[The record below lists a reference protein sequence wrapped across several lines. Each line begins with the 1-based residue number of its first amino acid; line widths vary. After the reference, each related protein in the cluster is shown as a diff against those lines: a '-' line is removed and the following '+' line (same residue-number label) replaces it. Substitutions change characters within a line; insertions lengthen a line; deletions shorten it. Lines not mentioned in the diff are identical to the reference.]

1 MTYNSNNN
9 SNQMESIHLPVD
21 QSVDYVDIERYK
33 DKFLFIPLGGAN
45 EVGMNLNLYY
55 HKGDD
60 ENGKW
65 LIVDLGIC
73 FAEPEYP
80 GVEITLPKISFIE
93 ERLDEIA
100 GLVLT
105 HAHED
110 HLGAVAY
117 LWHKI
122 KCPIYATNFTA
133 EILKAKFREMSVN
146 EETIP
151 INVIA
156 PNTPT
161 TIGNFS
167 VEMVYITHSIP
178 EMHGLMIRTP
188 SGNIFHTGD
197 WKLDSDPVVGE
208 PTDENKLTQLGDEG
222 VLAMVSDSTN
232 IFNPGSSGSEGE
244 LKESLTKLIKKSS
257 KGLVVVTTFAS
268 NIARL
273 KSISSAAQEA
283 GRKVVLVGRSLWR
296 MYNAAIN
303 SGYLDDVEGFL
314 EPTDIKGIKRDNLLV
329 ISTGCQGEEMAAVN
343 RIANHNHPHIN
354 MTKGDTII
362 FASKIIPGNE
372 KRIYAL
378 FNKFCSIGVEVLSE
392 MNEFVHV
399 SGHPAQDEVRRMY
412 EMIRP
417 QVAIPVHGDRLRL
430 HLHAKFATSIGIKHA
445 VEVENGSVVVLDK
458 DHPQVVGK
466 VLSGYLVV
474 DGKYILDGKSPILR
488 DRREMQQNGIIFIV
502 VALDHKRG
510 IRYSRVFAPG
520 ILDIE
525 RDKQFFHTLTAFI
538 SENFGNTKIRN
549 TNVDSKKIALKV
561 KNLIKKERGK
571 TPRVYV
577 QII

>member
-1 MTYNSNNN
+1 MTQKNETEELEVG
-9 SNQMESIHLPVD
+9 MHLPVEQPLD
-21 QSVDYVDIERYK
+21 LVDISKYK
-33 DKFLFIPLGGAN
+33 EKFLFIPLGGAC

-73 FAEPEYP
+73 FAEPEFP
-80 GVEITLPKISFIE
+80 GVEITMPKITFIE
-93 ERLDEIA
+93 KHLDKVA

-117 LWHKI
+117 LWHRI
-122 KCPIYATNFTA
+122 KCPIYATTFTA
-133 EILKAKFREMSVN
+133 EILKAKFREMSFN
-146 EETIP
+146 EEIIP
-151 INVIA
+151 INIIA

-161 TIGNFS
+161 QVGNFS
-167 VEMVYITHSIP
+167 VEMVHITHSIP

-197 WKLDSDPVVGE
+197 WKLDADPVVGNA
-208 PTDENKLTQLGDEG
+208 TDESKLRQLGDEG

-244 LKESLTKLIKKSS
+244 LKESLVNLIKKYST
-257 KGLVVVTTFAS
+257 GLVVVTTFAS

-273 KSISSAAQEA
+273 KSVSEAARES

-314 EPTDIKGIKRDNLLV
+314 EPTDIKHKKRNELLV

-343 RIANHNHPHIN
+343 RIANHTHPHIS
-354 MTKGDTII
+354 MKGGDTII

-378 FNKFCSIGVEVLSE
+378 FNKFCSLGVEVLSE

-417 QVAIPVHGDRLRL
+417 KVAIPVHGDRLRL
-430 HLHAKFATSIGIKHA
+430 HLHAKFATAVGINHA

-466 VLSGYLVV
+466 VQSGYLVV
-474 DGKYILDGKSPILR
+474 DGKYVIDGKSSIIR
-488 DRREMQQNGIIFIV
+488 DRLEMQQNGIVFLIV
-502 VALDHKRG
+502 ILDGKKG
-510 IRYSRVFAPG
+510 IRYSKVFAPG
-520 ILDIE
+520 ILDHE
-525 RDKQFFHTLTAFI
+525 RDKPFIQQIQTFI
-538 SENFGNTKIRN
+538 SDNFGNLKLRN
-549 TNVDSKKIALKV
+549 NNGDSKKIALKV

-571 TPRVYV
+571 SPRVYV
-577 QII
+577 QIV

>member
-1 MTYNSNNN
+1 MNKINENDEL
-9 SNQMESIHLPVD
+9 ESTHVPVE
-21 QSVDYVDIERYK
+21 QSVDFVDIAKYK
-33 DKFLFIPLGGAN
+33 DKFLFIPLGGAC

-73 FAEPEYP
+73 FAEPEFP
-80 GVEITLPKISFIE
+80 GVEITMPKIAFIE
-93 ERLDEIA
+93 KRLDEVA

-117 LWHKI
+117 LWNRI
-122 KCPIYATNFTA
+122 KCPIYATAFTA
-133 EILKAKFREMSVN
+133 EILKAKFREMLVN
-146 EETIP
+146 EESIP
-151 INVIA
+151 INIIG

-161 TIGNFS
+161 QIGNFS
-167 VEMVYITHSIP
+167 VEMVHITHSIP

-197 WKLDSDPVVGE
+197 WKLDPDPVVGNA
-208 PTDENKLTQLGDEG
+208 TDEGKLSRLGDEG

-232 IFNPGSSGSEGE
+232 IFNHGSSGSEGE
-244 LKESLTKLIKKSS
+244 LKESLTKLIKKYSN
-257 KGLVVVTTFAS
+257 GLVVVTTFAS

-273 KSISSAAQEA
+273 KSVSEAAKET

-314 EPTDIKGIKRDNLLV
+314 EPTDIKGKKRSELLV

-343 RIANHNHPHIN
+343 RIANHTHPHIN

-378 FNKFCSIGVEVLSE
+378 FNKFCSMGVEVLSE

-412 EMIRP
+412 ELIRP

-430 HLHAKFATSIGIKHA
+430 HLHAKFATSIGIQNSL
-445 VEVENGSVVVLDK
+445 EVENGSVVVLDK
-458 DHPQVVGK
+458 EHPRVVGK
-466 VLSGYLVV
+466 VQAGYLVL
-474 DGKYILDGKSPILR
+474 DGKYIIDGKSPIIR
-488 DRREMQQNGIIFIV
+488 DRLEMQQNGIVFIV
-502 VALDHKRG
+502 VVLDGKKG
-510 IRYSRVFAPG
+510 IRYSKVFAPG

-525 RDKQFFHTLTAFI
+525 RDKPFFQQIQSFI
-538 SENFGNTKIRN
+538 NDHFGNMKIRN
-549 TNVDSKKIALKV
+549 NNGDSKKIALKV

>member
-1 MTYNSNNN
+1 MTNHKNN
-9 SNQMESIHLPVD
+9 QDESEHIHLPIE
-21 QSVDYVDIERYK
+21 QSVDFVDVSKYK
-33 DKFLFIPLGGAN
+33 DKFLFIPLGGAC

-55 HKGDD
+55 HKGEDD
-60 ENGKW
+60 GKW

-80 GVEITLPKISFIE
+80 GVEITLPKITFIE
-93 ERLDEIA
+93 KRLNEIA

-117 LWHKI
+117 LWHRI
-122 KCPIYATNFTA
+122 KCPIYATTFTA
-133 EILKAKFREMSVN
+133 EILKAKFREMSIG
-146 EETIP
+146 EENVP
-151 INVIA
+151 INIIA

-161 TIGNFS
+161 VIGNFS
-167 VEMVYITHSIP
+167 VEMVHITHSIP

-188 SGNIFHTGD
+188 TGNVFHTGD
-197 WKLDSDPVVGE
+197 WKLDAEPVIGN
-208 PTDENKLTQLGDEG
+208 PTDENKLQKLGNEG

-244 LKESLTKLIKKSS
+244 LKESLTKLIRKYS
-257 KGLVVVTTFAS
+257 KGMMIVTTFAS

-273 KSISSAAQEA
+273 CSISMAAKET

-303 SGYLDDVEGFL
+303 SGYLEDIEGFL
-314 EPTDIKGIKRDNLLV
+314 EPTEIKGIKRNELLV

-354 MTKGDTII
+354 VTKGDTII

-378 FNKFCSIGVEVLSE
+378 FNKFCSLGVEVLNE

-399 SGHPAQDEVRRMY
+399 SGHPAQDEVKRMY
-412 EMIRP
+412 ELIRP
-417 QVAIPVHGDRLRL
+417 KIAVPVHGDRLRL
-430 HLHAKFATSIGIKHA
+430 HLHAKFATSIGIPHA
-445 VEVENGSVVVLDK
+445 LEVENGSVVVLDK
-458 DHPQVVGK
+458 EHPKVVGK
-466 VLSGYLVV
+466 VQSGYLVM
-474 DGKYILDGKSPILR
+474 DGKYIIDGKSPIIR
-488 DRREMQQNGIIFIV
+488 DRLEMQQNGIVFVIV
-502 VALDHKRG
+502 VLDGKKG
-510 IRYSRVFAPG
+510 IRFSRVFAPG
-520 ILDIE
+520 VLDIE
-525 RDKQFFHTLTAFI
+525 RDKQFISTIISFI
-538 SENFGNTKIRN
+538 SSTFGNIKIKN
-549 TNVDSKKIALKV
+549 SNVESKKIALKV
-561 KNLIKKERGK
+561 KSLIKKERGK

-577 QII
+577 QIIS

>member
-1 MTYNSNNN
+1 MNKINENEEL
-9 SNQMESIHLPVD
+9 ESTHVPVE
-21 QSVDYVDIERYK
+21 QSVDFVDIAKYK
-33 DKFLFIPLGGAN
+33 DKFLFIPLGGAC

-73 FAEPEYP
+73 FAEPEFP
-80 GVEITLPKISFIE
+80 GVEITMPKIAFIE
-93 ERLDEIA
+93 KRLDEVA

-117 LWHKI
+117 LWNRI
-122 KCPIYATNFTA
+122 KCPIYATAFTA
-133 EILKAKFREMSVN
+133 EILKAKFREMLVN
-146 EETIP
+146 EESIP
-151 INVIA
+151 INIIG

-161 TIGNFS
+161 QIGNFS
-167 VEMVYITHSIP
+167 VEMVHITHSIP

-197 WKLDSDPVVGE
+197 WKLDPDPVVGNA
-208 PTDENKLTQLGDEG
+208 TDEGKLSRLGDEG

-232 IFNPGSSGSEGE
+232 IFNHGSSGSEGE
-244 LKESLTKLIKKSS
+244 LKESLTKLIKKYSN
-257 KGLVVVTTFAS
+257 GLVVVTTFAS

-273 KSISSAAQEA
+273 KSVSEAAKET

-314 EPTDIKGIKRDNLLV
+314 EPTDIKGKKRSELLV

-343 RIANHNHPHIN
+343 RIANHTHPHIN

-378 FNKFCSIGVEVLSE
+378 FNKFCSMGVEVLSE

-412 EMIRP
+412 ELIRP

-430 HLHAKFATSIGIKHA
+430 HLHAKFATSIGIQNSL
-445 VEVENGSVVVLDK
+445 EVENGSVVVLDK
-458 DHPQVVGK
+458 EHPRVVGK
-466 VLSGYLVV
+466 VQAGYLVL
-474 DGKYILDGKSPILR
+474 DGKYIIDGKSPIIR
-488 DRREMQQNGIIFIV
+488 DRLEMQQNGIVFIV
-502 VALDHKRG
+502 VVLDGKKG
-510 IRYSRVFAPG
+510 IRYSKVFAPG

-525 RDKQFFHTLTAFI
+525 RDKPFFQQIQSFI
-538 SENFGNTKIRN
+538 NDHFGNMKIRN
-549 TNVDSKKIALKV
+549 NNGDSKKIALKV

>member
-1 MTYNSNNN
+1 MTIQNDEFEA
-9 SNQMESIHLPVD
+9 MHLPIEKE
-21 QSVDYVDIERYK
+21 VDYIDVAKYK
-33 DKFLFIPLGGAN
+33 DKFLFIPLGGAC

-55 HKGDD
+55 HKGEDD
-60 ENGKW
+60 GKW

-80 GVEITLPKISFIE
+80 GVEITLPKIAFIE
-93 ERLDEIA
+93 RRLNEIA

-117 LWHKI
+117 LWHRI
-122 KCPIYATNFTA
+122 KCPIYATGFTA
-133 EILKAKFREMSVN
+133 EILKAKFREMSMN
-146 EETIP
+146 EEDIP
-151 INVIA
+151 IHIIA

-161 TIGNFS
+161 QIGNFS
-167 VEMVYITHSIP
+167 VEMIHITHSIP

-188 SGNIFHTGD
+188 TGNVFHTGD
-197 WKLDSDPVVGE
+197 WKLDPEPVVGSA
-208 PTDENKLTQLGDEG
+208 TDESKLQRLGDEG

-244 LKESLTKLIKKSS
+244 LRDSLTKLIQKYS
-257 KGLVVVTTFAS
+257 KGMIIVTTFAS

-273 KSISSAAQEA
+273 HSISTAAKAA

-303 SGYLDDVEGFL
+303 SGYLDDIDAFL
-314 EPTDIKGIKRDNLLV
+314 EPHEIKGKKRDELLV

-354 MTKGDTII
+354 ISKGDTII

-378 FNKFCSIGVEVLSE
+378 FNKFCSMGVEVLSE

-399 SGHPAQDEVRRMY
+399 SGHPAQEEVKRMY
-412 EMIRP
+412 DLIRP
-417 QVAIPVHGDRLRL
+417 NVAIPVHGDRLRI
-430 HLHAKFATSIGIKHA
+430 HLHAKFANAIGVPNS
-445 VEVENGSVVVLDK
+445 VEVENGSVVVLEEN
-458 DHPQVVGK
+458 HSRVVGK
-466 VLSGYLVV
+466 VLSGYLVM
-474 DGKYILDGKSPILR
+474 DGKYIIDGKSPIIR
-488 DRREMQQNGIIFIV
+488 DRLEMQQNGVVFIV
-502 VALDHKRG
+502 IVLDGKKG
-510 IRYSRVFAPG
+510 IRYSKVFAPG
-520 ILDIE
+520 ILDSDK
-525 RDKQFFHTLTAFI
+525 DKQFIGTISNFI
-538 SENFGNTKIRN
+538 QNNFGSIKIKN

-561 KNLIKKERGK
+561 KGLIKKERGK
-571 TPRVYV
+571 MPKVYV
-577 QII
+577 QIVA

>member
-1 MTYNSNNN
+1 MNKINENDEL
-9 SNQMESIHLPVD
+9 ESTHIPVE
-21 QSVDYVDIERYK
+21 QSVDFVDIAKYK
-33 DKFLFIPLGGAN
+33 DKFLFIPLGGAC

-73 FAEPEYP
+73 FAEPEFP
-80 GVEITLPKISFIE
+80 GVEITMPKIAFIE
-93 ERLDEIA
+93 KRLDEVA

-117 LWHKI
+117 LWNRI
-122 KCPIYATNFTA
+122 KCPIYATAFTA
-133 EILKAKFREMSVN
+133 EILKAKFREMLVN
-146 EETIP
+146 EESIP
-151 INVIA
+151 INIIG

-161 TIGNFS
+161 QIGNFS
-167 VEMVYITHSIP
+167 VEMVHITHSIP

-197 WKLDSDPVVGE
+197 WKLDPDPVVGNA
-208 PTDENKLTQLGDEG
+208 TDEGKLSRLGDEG

-232 IFNPGSSGSEGE
+232 IFNHGSSGSEGE
-244 LKESLTKLIKKSS
+244 LKESLTKLIKKYSN
-257 KGLVVVTTFAS
+257 GLVVVTTFAS

-273 KSISSAAQEA
+273 KSVSEAAKET

-314 EPTDIKGIKRDNLLV
+314 EPTDIKGKKRSELLV

-343 RIANHNHPHIN
+343 RIANHTHPHIN

-378 FNKFCSIGVEVLSE
+378 FNKFCSMGVEVLSE

-412 EMIRP
+412 ELIRP

-430 HLHAKFATSIGIKHA
+430 HLHAKFATSIGIQNSL
-445 VEVENGSVVVLDK
+445 EVENGSVVVLDK
-458 DHPQVVGK
+458 EHPRVVGK
-466 VLSGYLVV
+466 VQAGYLVL
-474 DGKYILDGKSPILR
+474 DGKYIIDGKSPIIR
-488 DRREMQQNGIIFIV
+488 DRLEMQQNGIVFIV
-502 VALDHKRG
+502 VVLDGKKG
-510 IRYSRVFAPG
+510 IRYSKVFAPG

-525 RDKQFFHTLTAFI
+525 RDKPFFQQIQSFI
-538 SENFGNTKIRN
+538 NEHFGNMKIRN
-549 TNVDSKKIALKV
+549 NNGDSKKIALKV

>member
-1 MTYNSNNN
+1 MTYNNNN
-9 SNQMESIHLPVD
+9 DQIEPIHLPIEQQVEFVD
-21 QSVDYVDIERYK
+21 VSRYE

-55 HKGDD
+55 HNGEDQ
-60 ENGKW
+60 NGKW

-80 GVEITLPKISFIE
+80 GVEITLPKIGFIE
-93 ERLDEIA
+93 KHLDTIA

-117 LWHKI
+117 LWNRI
-122 KCPIYATNFTA
+122 KCPIYATAFTA
-133 EILKAKFREMSVN
+133 EILKAKFREMAFN
-146 EETIP
+146 DEIIP
-151 INVIA
+151 INLIA

-161 TIGNFS
+161 QIGNFS
-167 VEMVYITHSIP
+167 VEMVNITHSIP

-197 WKLDSDPVVGE
+197 WKLDSDPVIGE
-208 PTDENKLTQLGDEG
+208 PTDENKLMQLGNEG
-222 VLAMVSDSTN
+222 ILAMVSDSTN

-244 LKESLTKLIKKSS
+244 LKISLTKLITRHS
-257 KGLVVVTTFAS
+257 KGLIVVTTFAS

-273 KSISSAAQEA
+273 KSISMAAQEA

-314 EPTDIKGIKRDNLLV
+314 EPTDIKGYKRDQLLV

-343 RIANHNHPHIN
+343 RIANHNHPHIH
-354 MTKGDTII
+354 MQKGDTII

-378 FNKFCSIGVEVLSE
+378 FNKFCTLGIEVLNE

-399 SGHPAQDEVRRMY
+399 SGHPSQDEVRRMY

-417 QVAIPVHGDRLRL
+417 KVAIPVHGDRLRL
-430 HLHAKFATSIGIKHA
+430 HLHAKFATSIGIKQA
-445 VEVENGSVVVLDK
+445 VEVENGSVVVLDPE
-458 DHPQVVGK
+458 HSRVVGK
-466 VLSGYLVV
+466 VLSGYLVM
-474 DGKYILDGKSPILR
+474 DGKYIIDGKSPIIR
-488 DRREMQQNGIIFIV
+488 DRLEMQQNGIVFVVIV
-502 VALDHKRG
+502 MDNKRG
-510 IRYSRVFAPG
+510 IRYVRIFAPG
-520 ILDIE
+520 VLDIE
-525 RDKQFFHTLTAFI
+525 RDKEFFQRIIAFI
-538 SENFGNTKIRN
+538 NDNFGDVKIKN
-549 TNVDSKKIALKV
+549 TNADSKKIALKV

-571 TPRVYV
+571 MPRVYV

>member
-1 MTYNSNNN
+1 MNKINENEEL
-9 SNQMESIHLPVD
+9 ESTHVPVE
-21 QSVDYVDIERYK
+21 QSVDFVDIAKYK
-33 DKFLFIPLGGAN
+33 DKFLFIPLGGAC

-73 FAEPEYP
+73 FAEPEFP
-80 GVEITLPKISFIE
+80 GVEITMPKIAFIE
-93 ERLDEIA
+93 KRLDEVA

-117 LWHKI
+117 LWNRI
-122 KCPIYATNFTA
+122 KCPIYATAFTA
-133 EILKAKFREMSVN
+133 EILKAKFREMLVN

-151 INVIA
+151 INIIG

-161 TIGNFS
+161 QIGNFS
-167 VEMVYITHSIP
+167 VEMVHITHSIP

-197 WKLDSDPVVGE
+197 WKLDPDPVVGNA
-208 PTDENKLTQLGDEG
+208 TDEGKLSRLGDEG

-232 IFNPGSSGSEGE
+232 IFNHGSSGSEGE
-244 LKESLTKLIKKSS
+244 LKESLTKLIKKYSN
-257 KGLVVVTTFAS
+257 GLVVVTTFAS

-273 KSISSAAQEA
+273 KSVSEAAKET

-314 EPTDIKGIKRDNLLV
+314 EPTDIKGKKRSELLV

-343 RIANHNHPHIN
+343 RIANHTHPHIN

-378 FNKFCSIGVEVLSE
+378 FNKFCSMGVEVLSE

-412 EMIRP
+412 ELIRP

-430 HLHAKFATSIGIKHA
+430 HLHAKFATSIGIQNSL
-445 VEVENGSVVVLDK
+445 EVENGSVVVLDK
-458 DHPQVVGK
+458 EHPRVVGK
-466 VLSGYLVV
+466 VQAGYLVL
-474 DGKYILDGKSPILR
+474 DGKYIIDGKSPIIR
-488 DRREMQQNGIIFIV
+488 DRLEMQQNGIVFIV
-502 VALDHKRG
+502 VVLDGKKG
-510 IRYSRVFAPG
+510 IRYSKVFAPG

-525 RDKQFFHTLTAFI
+525 RDKPFFQQIQSFI
-538 SENFGNTKIRN
+538 NDHFGNMKIRN
-549 TNVDSKKIALKV
+549 NNGDSKKIALKV

>member
-1 MTYNSNNN
+1 MNKINENDEL
-9 SNQMESIHLPVD
+9 ESTHVPVE
-21 QSVDYVDIERYK
+21 QSVDFVDVAKYK
-33 DKFLFIPLGGAN
+33 DKFLFIPLGGAC

-73 FAEPEYP
+73 FAEPEFP
-80 GVEITLPKISFIE
+80 GVEITMPKIAFIE
-93 ERLDEIA
+93 KRLDEVA

-117 LWHKI
+117 LWNRI
-122 KCPIYATNFTA
+122 KCPIYATAFTA
-133 EILKAKFREMSVN
+133 EILKAKFREMLVN
-146 EETIP
+146 EESIP
-151 INVIA
+151 INIIG

-161 TIGNFS
+161 QIGNFS
-167 VEMVYITHSIP
+167 VEMVHITHSIP

-197 WKLDSDPVVGE
+197 WKLDPDPVVGNA
-208 PTDENKLTQLGDEG
+208 TDEGKLSRLGDEG

-232 IFNPGSSGSEGE
+232 IFNHGSSGSEGD
-244 LKESLTKLIKKSS
+244 LKESLTKLIKKHSS
-257 KGLVVVTTFAS
+257 GLVVVTTFAS

-273 KSISSAAQEA
+273 KSVSEAAKET

-314 EPTDIKGIKRDNLLV
+314 EPTDIKGKKRSELLV

-343 RIANHNHPHIN
+343 RIANHTHPHIN

-378 FNKFCSIGVEVLSE
+378 FNKFCSMGVEVLSE

-412 EMIRP
+412 ELIRP

-430 HLHAKFATSIGIKHA
+430 HLHAKFATSIGIQNSL
-445 VEVENGSVVVLDK
+445 EVENGSVVVLDK
-458 DHPQVVGK
+458 EHPRVVGK
-466 VLSGYLVV
+466 VQAGYLVL
-474 DGKYILDGKSPILR
+474 DGKYIIDGKSPIIR
-488 DRREMQQNGIIFIV
+488 DRLEMQQNGIVFIV
-502 VALDHKRG
+502 VVLDGKKG
-510 IRYSRVFAPG
+510 IRYSKVFAPG

-525 RDKQFFHTLTAFI
+525 RDKPFFQQIQSFI
-538 SENFGNTKIRN
+538 NEHFGNMKIRN
-549 TNVDSKKIALKV
+549 NNGDSKKIALKV

>member
-1 MTYNSNNN
+1 MNKINENDEL
-9 SNQMESIHLPVD
+9 ESTHIPVE
-21 QSVDYVDIERYK
+21 QSVDFVDIAKYK
-33 DKFLFIPLGGAN
+33 DKFLFIPLGGAC

-73 FAEPEYP
+73 FAEPEFP
-80 GVEITLPKISFIE
+80 GVEITMPKIAFIE
-93 ERLDEIA
+93 KRVDEVA

-117 LWHKI
+117 LWNRI
-122 KCPIYATNFTA
+122 KCPIYATAFTA
-133 EILKAKFREMSVN
+133 EILKAKFREMLVN
-146 EETIP
+146 EESIP
-151 INVIA
+151 INIIG

-161 TIGNFS
+161 QIGNFS
-167 VEMVYITHSIP
+167 VEMVHITHSIP

-197 WKLDSDPVVGE
+197 WKLDPDPVVGNA
-208 PTDENKLTQLGDEG
+208 TDEGKLSRLGDEG

-232 IFNPGSSGSEGE
+232 IFNHGSSGSEGE
-244 LKESLTKLIKKSS
+244 LKESLTKLIKKYSN
-257 KGLVVVTTFAS
+257 GLVVVTTFAS

-273 KSISSAAQEA
+273 KSVSEAAKET

-314 EPTDIKGIKRDNLLV
+314 EPTDIKGKKRSELLV

-343 RIANHNHPHIN
+343 RIANHTHPHIN

-378 FNKFCSIGVEVLSE
+378 FNKFCSMGVEVLSE

-412 EMIRP
+412 ELIRP

-430 HLHAKFATSIGIKHA
+430 HLHAKFATSIGIQNSL
-445 VEVENGSVVVLDK
+445 EVENGSVVVLDK
-458 DHPQVVGK
+458 EHPRVVGK
-466 VLSGYLVV
+466 VQAGYLVL
-474 DGKYILDGKSPILR
+474 DGKYIIDGKSPIIR
-488 DRREMQQNGIIFIV
+488 DRLEMQQNGIVFIV
-502 VALDHKRG
+502 VVLDGKKG
-510 IRYSRVFAPG
+510 IRYSKVFAPG

-525 RDKQFFHTLTAFI
+525 RDKPFFQQIQSFI
-538 SENFGNTKIRN
+538 NEHFGNMKIRN
-549 TNVDSKKIALKV
+549 NNGDSKKIALKV